1 MELGRQKRLLVLGG
15 TYFQVPAIEYA
26 KSQGYYVITCDYLP
40 SNPGHRLADEYH
52 NVSTTDKEAV
62 LALARTLEI
71 DGVLCFAS
79 DPAAPTAAYVAEN
92 MNLAGNT
99 FDDICRFGEKHLWR
113 EFLAENGFSTPRA
126 KSYTSIE
133 EVDCAEW
140 RYPVMVKPIDSSGSK
155 GVTKVCRA
163 EEMAEAFAYALTFSR
178 AGRIIVE
185 EFVERVGAQIGGD
198 GFFGKE
204 KLDFVCLGDQ
214 VVDNG
219 INGFVP
225 CGMMFPSKISD
236 ELAHRIHN
244 EIERAIRI
252 SGLRDLSFN
261 LEVMVDKEEN
271 IYLMEIGPRNGGN
284 CIPEVI
290 EEYSGVNM
298 VGLAVEAAMGN
309 SVAVVPHYNDT
320 FHAYYAL
327 HSDREGRYRGY
338 EVAPTFEGEITKQ
351 YIFLE
356 EGVEIGKFTGSN
368 QTIGILLLRFAT
380 RKQMESFFAEPN
392 RYIKVV
398 VE

>member
-1 MELGRQKRLLVLGG
+1 MEFGRQKRLLVLGG

-62 LALARTLEI
+62 LALARELEI

-79 DPAAPTAAYVAEN
+79 DPAAPTAAFVAEK

-99 FDDICRFGEKHLWR
+99 FDNICRFGEKHLWR

-126 KSYTSIE
+126 KSYISIE

-155 GVTKVCRA
+155 GVTKVCKA
-163 EEMAEAFAYALTFSR
+163 EEMAEAFAYAQTFSR

-204 KLDFVCLGDQ
+204 KLDFVCFGDQ
-214 VVDNG
+214 VVDNS

-236 ELAHRIHN
+236 RLARRIHN
-244 EIERAIRI
+244 EIERAISI

-309 SVAVVPHYNDT
+309 SVAIVPHYNDT

-327 HSDREGRYRGY
+327 HSDCAGRYRGY
-338 EVAPTFEGEITKQ
+338 EVAPTFEGEVTKQ

-356 EGVEIGKFTGSN
+356 ECAEIGKFTGSN